1 MPVSYTKL
9 PYEQLLCHQAAYDLI
24 DTKGREYFDRWDI
37 LEFEKAILGCGSTGY
52 IIRPPQSGQRSLQSL
67 VTSSRKRLACT
78 TTSVLPRKTTES
90 TSKVIW

>member
-37 LEFEKAILGCGSTGY
+37 LEFEKAILGCGST
-52 IIRPPQSGQRSLQSL
+52 
-67 VTSSRKRLACT
+67 
-78 TTSVLPRKTTES
+78 
-90 TSKVIW
+90 